1 MSVGAHG
8 KVSLDPARSWE
19 PCESLLVAADKSSWR
34 VSGGADKSSWR
45 VSGESVRHK
54 KRRSFGVWRDR
65 AASQALT

>member
-8 KVSLDPARSWE
+8 KVSVDRARSWE
-19 PCESLLVAADKSSWR
+19 PCESLLVAADKT
-34 VSGGADKSSWR
+34 SWR